1 MNNNIL
7 NVILTNT
14 YTLSELKHRLS
25 SLKSFLEQQFFGGG
39 KQDLSQIDTAWI
51 NSLPPT
57 FLQNFN
63 KDNLSAAFEEL
74 QKQITK
80 LQTLTLYLTFD
91 PDTDSIQQ
99 IGEFARKTF
108 SQLIILDIKYDSNLI
123 AGSALVW
130 KGVYK
135 DYSLRSKIDERK
147 GEILESFKKFLR

>member
-1 MNNNIL
+1 MDIL
-7 NVILTNT
+7 NTILQNT
-14 YTLSELKHRLS
+14 YSLTQLKHRVS
-25 SLKSFLEQQFFGGG
+25 ILKSFLEQQFFGAG

-51 NSLPPT
+51 NSLPQT

-91 PDTDSIQQ
+91 PDTQSIQQ
-99 IGEFARKTF
+99 MGEFARRTF
-108 SQLIILDIKYDSNLI
+108 SPLIMLDIKYDPNLI
-123 AGSALVW
+123 AGAALVW

-135 DYSLRSKIDERK
+135 DYSLRSKIESRK
-147 GEILESFKKFLR
+147 GEILESFNKFLR